1 MGDFN
6 INLLNCEN
14 HSESSDFLNMMN
26 TSYLLPYILQPTRMH
41 ITERS
46 ATPIDN
52 IFANTFTYNATS
64 GNLITKI
71 SDHLPQ
77 FLIIEDL
84 KVNFKT
90 LNYYKND
97 YSIFNEETFVDEFA
111 HLDWSNIYNN
121 NLDIN
126 SKFNI
131 FTTKSPL
138 LSIAMYLVKNSLRKK
153 LNYPLK
159 PWITKVIV
167 KMKQR

>member
-1 MGDFN
+1 MRQLARENKTIFIMGDFN

-26 TSYLLPYILQPTRMH
+26 TSYLLPYILQPTP

-46 ATPIDN
+46 ATLIDN
-52 IFANTFTYNATS
+52 IFANTFTYNATG

-71 SDHLPQ
+71 PDHLPQ

-84 KVNFKT
+84 KVNYKT

-138 LSIAMYLVKNSLRKK
+138 LHVNCHVPRKK
-153 LNYPLK
+153 L
-159 PWITKVIV
+159 TKKEI
-167 KMKQR
+167 KLST